1 MAIASITQCG
11 SPSSTERSMNAP
23 GSPSSALHTTY
34 FCGALLGAQS
44 DHLRPVGKP
53 PPPRPRRP
61 DSETV
66 AMTSSG
72 VISVRHFAKRLITVA
87 CYVFVYI
94 LGVDDAAVAERDPY
108 LLTVEVG
115 LVERLDNAVVSDSLL
130 IKKTGDNVS
139 VDKVLL
145 HDLGNV
151 IDIDHRIEASLG
163 INYHDRSES
172 AETETSGGNDLYIVF
187 DPVCPDL
194 AVKSLNDLL
203 AVGRCTSG
211 TAADEN
217 VLLIIRL
224 DRRKLFVS
232 AAERDGSKSFVADG
246 VKFCYCFHQ
255 CFFLLFSG
263 ISRFQSQRKAG

>member
-1 MAIASITQCG
+1 MRVALKHRTVHERAGVALVGITYDILLRSLVGRAERPLASGREASAPASAETGFRNGCDDLVG
-11 SPSSTERSMNAP
+11 SHFGKT
-23 GSPSSALHTTY
+23 
-34 FCGALLGAQS
+34 FC
-44 DHLRPVGKP
+44 
-53 PPPRPRRP
+53 
-61 DSETV
+61 
-66 AMTSSG
+66 
-72 VISVRHFAKRLITVA
+72 KRLITVA

-130 IKKTGDNVS
+130 VKKTGDNVS

-172 AETETSGGNDLYIVF
+172 AETETSGGDDLYVVF